1 MCAELLKTSTA
12 TMELKPYFGLSKKG
26 LTLLRRDH
34 NKKLN
39 TMVAHID
46 NTPFVPPE
54 SSPLRHKISHLNG
67 NNKKSKKG
75 GKRKYAIQ
83 QISEEQTKIE
93 IDEANLEKMVANI
106 EEQIRDETNHTS
118 NIAPQQ
124 ISYYDTNSTIKIKCR
139 IPDNHVSLDRDQIR
153 ISSSVLNNT
162 SNRMK
167 LLQDNNIEEHSH
179 NTEHNKK
186 SSNKYT
192 RLKNE
197 KKRRKIQKWQETFE
211 MNGIIASKADLTT
224 YERFIGLLLKLPT
237 SANRLNIIKMASDDA
252 SIAEGEALLL
262 SDFC

>member
-1 MCAELLKTSTA
+1 
-12 TMELKPYFGLSKKG
+12 MELKPYFGLGKKG

-34 NKKLN
+34 HKKLN

-54 SSPLRHKISHLNG
+54 SSPLRHKISQLKG

-75 GKRKYAIQ
+75 RKRKYAIQ
-83 QISEEQTKIE
+83 QSSQEQTKIE
-93 IDEANLEKMVANI
+93 VDEANLEKMIKTI
-106 EEQIRDETNHTS
+106 EEQISDETNNAST
-118 NIAPQQ
+118 IEPQQ
-124 ISYYDTNSTIKIKCR
+124 ISYYDTNSSIKINCR

-153 ISSSVLNNT
+153 ISSSVLNST

-167 LLQDNNIEEHSH
+167 LQDNNAKEHGRNTKH
-179 NTEHNKK
+179 NNK

-197 KKRRKIQKWQETFE
+197 KKRRKVQKWQETFE
-211 MNGIIASKADLTT
+211 MNGIIASKADLKT
-224 YERFIGLLLKLPT
+224 YERFIELLIKLPT
-237 SANRLNIIKMASDDA
+237 SANRLNILKMASDDA